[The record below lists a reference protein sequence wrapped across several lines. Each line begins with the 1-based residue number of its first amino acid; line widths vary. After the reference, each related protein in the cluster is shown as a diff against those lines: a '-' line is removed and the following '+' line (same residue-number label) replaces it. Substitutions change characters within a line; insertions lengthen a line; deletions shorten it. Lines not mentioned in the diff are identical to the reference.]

1 MDTWE
6 VLREV
11 SAMIVQC
18 RVDDLLQLIGKP
30 LTLEEVEETL
40 FLLKAEIESVQGNRI
55 EIEVNPDRQD
65 MLSSEGIARAIR
77 AFLGIEPGLRRYYV
91 KKSPYQVIV
100 KPGLEKI
107 RPFISCGIVKGVET
121 SDELIKDYMHL
132 QELLT
137 TTHGRNRKKASIG
150 LYVFDDIDF
159 PVTYQVEKP
168 DSIKFVPLGS
178 ETPMDGWSIV
188 RTHDKG
194 IAFGPIISG
203 FKKWPLL
210 VDSVGKVLSLPPVIN
225 SNDLGRLTTS
235 TRNMF
240 VEVTGTQRSCVDQAL
255 NIMIASLADRGGKIE
270 SVTVLYP
277 DGTEVDTP
285 DLSPGKMPVATE
297 DVIKLTGLA
306 LGDQQVVDC
315 LRKTGYGAR
324 IASRG
329 RVAVEVPAYR
339 IDILHTVDLIEDVAI
354 GYGFDKIEPTMPV
367 TTTVGRLLP
376 TTRLKNKVRDL
387 MVGAGY
393 QEIMTY
399 VMSSP
404 DVMSARMMRD
414 LPLVTTGNPRS
425 LDFSVLR
432 NSLLPALMDFISR
445 NQHADY
451 PQRVFEVGD
460 VVISDENAE
469 TRTLQRAS
477 VCGLIADARVNLTE
491 IMTQLG
497 FVLRNLGFDNRFRYA
512 PLTDQTYI
520 EGRAAR
526 ILIDDKTVGALGEI
540 SPEVITRFG
549 MAIPVVAF
557 EFFLVT

>member
-1 MDTWE
+1 M
-6 VLREV
+6 

-18 RVDDLLQLIGKP
+18 RIDDLSLLIGKA
-30 LTLEEVEETL
+30 LTLKEIEETL

-77 AFLGIEPGLRRYYV
+77 AFLGIELGLKSYHV
-91 KKSPYQVIV
+91 KKSPCEVIV
-100 KPGLEKI
+100 RPGLERI
-107 RPFISCGIVKGVET
+107 RPFISCGIAKGVET

-150 LYVFDDIDF
+150 LYVFDDIEF
-159 PVTYQVEKP
+159 PITYQVEKP
-168 DSIKFVPLGS
+168 DSIKFAPLGHDS
-178 ETPMDGWSIV
+178 PMDGWTIV
-188 RTHDKG
+188 RTHEKG
-194 IAFGPIISG
+194 VVYGPIISG

-210 VDSVGKVLSLPPVIN
+210 IDAVGKVLSLPPVIN

-235 TRNMF
+235 TRNIF

-270 SVTVLYP
+270 SVRVLYP
-277 DGTEVDTP
+277 DGTEVNTP
-285 DLSPGKMPVATE
+285 DLFPGKMPVTTE
-297 DVIKLTGLA
+297 GVVKLTGLT
-306 LGDQQVVDC
+306 LSDQQVVDC
-315 LRKTGYGAR
+315 LRRMGYGAR
-324 IASRG
+324 IVSSG
-329 RVAVEVPAYR
+329 RVTAEIPAYR

-354 GYGFDKIEPTMPV
+354 GYGFDRIEPTMPV

-393 QEIMTY
+393 QEIMSY

-404 DVMSARMMRD
+404 DIMSTKMMRD
-414 LPLVTTGNPRS
+414 LPLVTTGNPKS
-425 LDFSVLR
+425 LDFSILR

-460 VVISDENAE
+460 IVIPDGDAE

-497 FVLRNLGFDNRFRYA
+497 FILRNMGFENRFRFA
-512 PLTDQTYI
+512 LLMNPTYV
-520 EGRAAR
+520 EGRSAT
-526 ILIDDKTVGALGEI
+526 ILIDDKPVGTLGEL

-549 MAIPVVAF
+549 MAVPVVAF